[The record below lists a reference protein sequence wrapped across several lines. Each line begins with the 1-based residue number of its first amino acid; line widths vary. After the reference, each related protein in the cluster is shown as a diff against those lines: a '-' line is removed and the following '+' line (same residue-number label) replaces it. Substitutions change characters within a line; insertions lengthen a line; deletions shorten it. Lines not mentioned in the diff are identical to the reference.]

1 MKRLLIVLVASLV
14 LGLVGGVGR
23 AWAGDLLTPPTPP
36 SGTTPVQSA
45 TQTNSG
51 TNTADQNAVSAPTV
65 VNASPNV
72 AIANGGSDSV
82 TKSSATNTPSCN
94 PCAGQGGNVTQNSGS
109 VVNAPASN
117 KAEQENEQSNGAGQS
132 QTITGQN
139 GCCSSDTSGTQTAE
153 QKNKGENKL
162 SQTAVS
168 APVVVNASP
177 NVAIANSGDVNQNS
191 GSAVNAPASN
201 KAEQENEQSN
211 GVGQSQTVTSQDGGC
226 CSGDTSGEQ
235 SAKQENKG
243 KNELSQTAVSTP
255 VVVNTS
261 PNVAIANWGDV
272 NQNSGSFVNAPAS
285 NKAEQENEQ
294 SNALGQSQTVNG
306 SGGNCC
312 SSGDPSGDQSAYQKN
327 WGKNE
332 LSQTAVSAPIV
343 TNASPNVAFLNWGDV
358 NQNSGSFVN
367 APASN
372 TATQTNTQSNQAGQ
386 TQTVTGGGCES
397 ECKPERTNECK
408 PECRRECKPR
418 ECQKQEC
425 KQHPCNSN
433 QDDNECQDD

>member
-211 GVGQSQTVTSQDGGC
+211 GAGQSQTVTSQGGC

-243 KNELSQTAVSTP
+243 QHELSQTAVSPP
-255 VVVNTS
+255 VVVNPS

-306 SGGNCC
+306 PGGDCC
-312 SSGDPSGDQSAYQKN
+312 SGDTSGTQSAYQKN

-372 TATQTNTQSNQAGQ
+372 NATQTNTQSNQAGQ

-397 ECKPERTNECK
+397 
-408 PECRRECKPR
+408 
-418 ECQKQEC
+418 
-425 KQHPCNSN
+425 
-433 QDDNECQDD
+433 

>member
-82 TKSSATNTPSCN
+82 TKSNATNTPSCN

-132 QTITGQN
+132 QT
-139 GCCSSDTSGTQTAE
+139 
-153 QKNKGENKL
+153 
-162 SQTAVS
+162 
-168 APVVVNASP
+168 
-177 NVAIANSGDVNQNS
+177 
-191 GSAVNAPASN
+191 
-201 KAEQENEQSN
+201 
-211 GVGQSQTVTSQDGGC
+211 VTSQEGGC

-397 ECKPERTNECK
+397 ECKPECTNECKPECTKECK